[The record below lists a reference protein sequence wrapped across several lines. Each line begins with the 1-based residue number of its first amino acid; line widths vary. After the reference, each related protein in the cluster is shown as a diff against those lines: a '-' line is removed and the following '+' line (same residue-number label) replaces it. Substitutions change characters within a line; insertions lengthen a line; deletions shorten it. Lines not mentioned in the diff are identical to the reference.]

1 MSVCGIIAE
10 YNPFHAG
17 HAYHCRR
24 IRAQLPDAVLVSV
37 MSGNYVQRGD
47 LAVWEKYRRA
57 GYAVRAGGPD
67 LIFEL
72 SLPAALGSAERF
84 AAGAVSQLLST
95 GCLTHLSFG
104 SECGDAALLRRTA
117 AVMQTPDFSDRLR
130 QKLES
135 GIGYAA
141 ASQAALQELFP
152 EGAPLLGAPND
163 TLGIQ
168 YLRALGD
175 HPVSVLPVARIGA
188 GHDAPPADGFPSA
201 SYLRA
206 LLAEGADTSAYL
218 APETAGWPRH
228 TIQEHEDAILSYLR
242 RLSPAELAALPDVSE
257 GLENR
262 LYRAVRESR
271 TVSELVEACTSRRY
285 ARSRIRRLILC
296 AWLGIRADLAA
307 LPPQYLRVL
316 AFNDRGRALL
326 KTMKQTASL
335 PVITKPLAAQSLTG
349 PAQQLWSL
357 DMLADDLY
365 HCPAPSGSGWRQT
378 TVYCR

>member
-104 SECGDAALLRRTA
+104 SECGDASLLRRTA
-117 AVMQTPDFSDRLR
+117 AVMQTAEFADRLR
-130 QKLES
+130 QKLEA

-141 ASQAALQELFP
+141 ASQAALQ
-152 EGAPLLGAPND
+152 
-163 TLGIQ
+163 
-168 YLRALGD
+168 
-175 HPVSVLPVARIGA
+175 
-188 GHDAPPADGFPSA
+188 
-201 SYLRA
+201 
-206 LLAEGADTSAYL
+206 
-218 APETAGWPRH
+218 
-228 TIQEHEDAILSYLR
+228 
-242 RLSPAELAALPDVSE
+242 
-257 GLENR
+257 
-262 LYRAVRESR
+262 
-271 TVSELVEACTSRRY
+271 
-285 ARSRIRRLILC
+285 
-296 AWLGIRADLAA
+296 
-307 LPPQYLRVL
+307 
-316 AFNDRGRALL
+316 
-326 KTMKQTASL
+326 
-335 PVITKPLAAQSLTG
+335 
-349 PAQQLWSL
+349 
-357 DMLADDLY
+357 
-365 HCPAPSGSGWRQT
+365 
-378 TVYCR
+378 